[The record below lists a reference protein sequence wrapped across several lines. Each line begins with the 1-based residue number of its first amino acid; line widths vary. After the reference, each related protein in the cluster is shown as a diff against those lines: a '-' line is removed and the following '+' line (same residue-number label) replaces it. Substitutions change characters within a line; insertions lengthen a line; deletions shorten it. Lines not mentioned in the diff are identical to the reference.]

1 LPILFFD
8 LEEGVMYNVIA
19 QTLGILGCGL
29 NVISYQQKKKFMLA
43 MCQLFGCIFFAVH
56 FFMLGQYVAS
66 MMNVIAFLRAVVFA
80 KNYAKPT
87 RNAIVAAFMVLCVV
101 CYVLNFTVF
110 KMEWSTANALLQII
124 PVVAMFFA
132 ILAMSMEN
140 AKLVRRFSLV
150 ASPLWLINNIIVVS
164 VGGIACE
171 AISLVSI
178 FVGMLRHDIK
188 KKS

>member
-1 LPILFFD
+1 
-8 LEEGVMYNVIA
+8 MYNVVA

-43 MCQLFGCIFFAVH
+43 MCQLFGCILFAVH

-66 MMNVIAFLRAVVFA
+66 MMNVIAFLRAIVFS
-80 KNYAKPT
+80 KNYAKPV
-87 RNAIVAAFMVLCVV
+87 RNTIVAAFMMLCVV

-110 KMEWSTANALLQII
+110 KVEWNTANALLQTIS
-124 PVVAMFFA
+124 VVAMFFA

-150 ASPLWLINNIIVVS
+150 ASPLWLINNILVKS
-164 VGGIACE
+164 WGGIACE

-188 KKS
+188 REA